1 MRATGP
7 ITLLCVLLA
16 GVALAEAPMSSP
28 HPAPR
33 PAASQTEIPP
43 QIAQAP
49 TATPLIRPRQRPAGF
64 VTEAVQIAAVPA
76 PDMAVLPASSPRPL
90 PRPKGLGAQI
100 EQVAAAQ
107 PDPDPAPTRK
117 SKKKKESRKGSVC
130 GDPSIRGQELPPVTS
145 KTKGCG
151 IAEPV
156 RVTAI
161 DGIPF
166 SQPATIDCDTA
177 LALKRW
183 MHEGMRPAFGN
194 REVVQ
199 LHIFGSYMCRSRNN
213 VRGAKVSEHGR
224 GKAVDI
230 AGFVFSDGKE
240 WTIARDYNKQI
251 RRAQKAAC
259 GIFGTTLGP
268 GSDGYHEDHLHFDTA
283 ERRGSAYCR

>member
-7 ITLLCVLLA
+7 LTLICAVLA
-16 GVALAEAPMSSP
+16 GMAGAEAPKTSP

-33 PAASQTEIPP
+33 PSVTQPETPVV
-43 QIAQAP
+43 
-49 TATPLIRPRQRPAGF
+49 ATILRPRHRPTTLAAAPQS
-64 VTEAVQIAAVPA
+64 AVEPILQQAAPEIAAVA
-76 PDMAVLPASSPRPL
+76 PTLRPQ
-90 PRPKGLGAQI
+90 PRPKGLQTQA
-100 EQVAAAQ
+100 EQVAMAEPEPEAT
-107 PDPDPAPTRK
+107 PTRK
-117 SKKKKESRKGSVC
+117 AKKESRKGSVC
-130 GDPSIRGQELPPVTS
+130 GDPGIRGQELPAVTS
-145 KTKGCG
+145 RTKGCG

-166 SQPATIDCDTA
+166 SQPATFDCDTA

-183 MHEGMRPAFGN
+183 MREGMTPAFGN
-194 REVVQ
+194 REVVE

-213 VRGAKVSEHGR
+213 VRGAKISEHGR

-240 WTIARDYNKQI
+240 WTVARDYNKQI

-283 ERRGSAYCR
+283 SYRSGAYCR

>member
-1 MRATGP
+1 MRAAGP
-7 ITLLCVLLA
+7 VTLLCMALA
-16 GVALAEAPMSSP
+16 GMAVAEPPASSP
-28 HPAPR
+28 YPAPR
-33 PAASQTEIPP
+33 PTIAQPETPVAAPILRPRHRPTTFTATP
-43 QIAQAP
+43 QIAVEPAAQ
-49 TATPLIRPRQRPAGF
+49 ATP
-64 VTEAVQIAAVPA
+64 EIAAVA
-76 PDMAVLPASSPRPL
+76 MTPRPQ
-90 PRPKGLGAQI
+90 PRPTGLHAQV
-100 EQVAAAQ
+100 EQVAMAQ
-107 PDPDPAPTRK
+107 PEPEATPSRK
-117 SKKKKESRKGSVC
+117 SKKESRKGSVC

-145 KTKGCG
+145 RTKGCG
-151 IAEPV
+151 VAEPV

-177 LALKRW
+177 IALKRW
-183 MHEGMRPAFGN
+183 MREGMAPAFGN

-213 VRGAKVSEHGR
+213 VRGAKISEHGR

-230 AGFVFSDGKE
+230 AGFIFSDGKE
-240 WTIARDYNKQI
+240 WTVARDYNKQI

-283 ERRGSAYCR
+283 ERGGSAYCR

>member
-1 MRATGP
+1 MRAAGP
-7 ITLLCVLLA
+7 LTLICIALA
-16 GVALAEAPMSSP
+16 GVALAEAPKSSP

-33 PAASQTEIPP
+33 PSITQPATPVAAPILRPRHR
-43 QIAQAP
+43 P
-49 TATPLIRPRQRPAGF
+49 TALVAAPP
-64 VTEAVQIAAVPA
+64 IAAESAAQQADVEVA
-76 PDMAVLPASSPRPL
+76 KVASIPRPL
-90 PRPKGLGAQI
+90 PRPKDLQEQI
-100 EQVAAAQ
+100 EQIAMAQ
-107 PDPDPAPTRK
+107 PEPEAAPGRK
-117 SKKKKESRKGSVC
+117 AKKESRKGSVC
-130 GDPSIRGQELPPVTS
+130 GDPSIRGQEIPAVTS
-145 KTKGCG
+145 RTKGCG
-151 IAEPV
+151 IADPV

-177 LALKRW
+177 IALKRW
-183 MHEGMRPAFGN
+183 MREGMRPAFGN

-213 VRGAKVSEHGR
+213 VRGAKISEHGR

-230 AGFVFSDGKE
+230 AGFVLSDGKE
-240 WTIARDYNKQI
+240 WTVARDYNKQI